1 MAGDPQEDILLCPQS
16 HPSGHSQEL
25 SDPSQVESLTHCCLL
40 STGQAYREAEYEVQD
55 VPWRRLGG
63 PDQSQEVT
71 VGHDIDM
78 RKSVGWSMSEGA
90 IKGASPERG

>member
-1 MAGDPQEDILLCPQS
+1 MRSRCPL
-16 HPSGHSQEL
+16 E
-25 SDPSQVESLTHCCLL
+25 
-40 STGQAYREAEYEVQD
+40 EVG
-55 VPWRRLGG
+55 R

-90 IKGASPERG
+90 IKGGISRERLSLVSPKI